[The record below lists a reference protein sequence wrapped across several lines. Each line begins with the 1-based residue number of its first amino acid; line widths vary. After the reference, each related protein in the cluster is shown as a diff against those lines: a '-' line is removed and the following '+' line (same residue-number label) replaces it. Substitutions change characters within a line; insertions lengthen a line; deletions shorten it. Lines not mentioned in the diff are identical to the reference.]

1 MMIGDIM
8 ERFKPDINVGLT
20 KKQVDSRFRDNLYN
34 VDTTVSTKPTKDII
48 KDNVFTI
55 FNIVN
60 FFLACMVLTT
70 GSFKNLLFMGGI
82 ICNTIISIVQELR
95 SKKVLD
101 KLQVVN
107 ESKVCTIRDG
117 KEEKLSI
124 NSVVLDDVIKFLER
138 EKRRGRTY
146 HGIIMDPP
154 SYGRGANGE
163 VWDIE
168 KNLNYLIELC
178 MEILSDEPLFFLIN
192 SYTTGLSST
201 SVSNLLTQLLCKK
214 YGGFVMSDEIGIPFE
229 DSDLILPCGS
239 TARWIS
245 GDIND

>member
-1 MMIGDIM
+1 M

-70 GSFKNLLFMGGI
+70 GSYKNLLFMGGI
-82 ICNTIISIVQELR
+82 ICNTIISIFQELR

-101 KLQVVN
+101 KLQVIN

-124 NSVVLDDVIKFLER
+124 SILGFILFGLSVSIDSF
-138 EKRRGRTY
+138 TT
-146 HGIIMDPP
+146 GIGI
-154 SYGRGANGE
+154 N
-163 VWDIE
+163 II
-168 KNLNYLIELC
+168 NNNYLEVSTIFALTSSIFTYIGLKLGNRINKKLGPISSLIGG
-178 MEILSDEPLFFLIN
+178 MILLILSIYY
-192 SYTTGLSST
+192 YT
-201 SVSNLLTQLLCKK
+201 N
-214 YGGFVMSDEIGIPFE
+214 
-229 DSDLILPCGS
+229 
-239 TARWIS
+239 
-245 GDIND
+245 